1 MQSLRALAAV
11 EFFNSF
17 SVVVKGHED
26 EDLIPSVAFW
36 GDLLY
41 EQVRGVEYKSDTVAA
56 CYLSLLLDIE
66 IKSHQRQT
74 EDPFSP
80 TSQAFSDNHARLVHL
95 LESAPKGVVDE
106 AAARVIATTPLA
118 VVQFALRKFL
128 GGDLVKAG
136 RAAVPHVLKRLKA
149 ADASD
154 PALVTFLNWL
164 ASWHPQLFYKP
175 LFSTAAA
182 THKASLAGPLQVVIN
197 LQRIVGPDR
206 FWTQADPQM
215 VMVVLVGNVSLQPA
229 KGKGKAES
237 EDLPTVNVKLGRYA
251 VLVELILALSARK
264 LPSSSGMKD
273 FLTQLETKLAAV
285 LEMEEVGGPHPQ
297 GYLALLCQL
306 FERLRF
312 SSAWVKRTIATR
324 LLVKWFTG
332 GKDVL
337 HPTIGSAAEGT
348 QLRILHSLYTTE
360 FAAFGPERQDVLNR
374 TVERALSSALV
385 TVQASM
391 SKDDWLKLLPVLW
404 ARYGVMGQ
412 PTEQLTFL
420 LMKCAE
426 QLPEAVRSIVTR
438 DLENPSSAKHL
449 EALLKL
455 ATLYGYRY
463 QVFTQQTV
471 TDAKRGPLFR
481 FNARILDFV
490 MAEMGSSVWV
500 TPREAQ
506 DAQLQKY
513 GRSLPL
519 ELRQRLWDLGWNEDS
534 QLTIHDYERVP
545 VTLLPAESYAESTKL
560 ERSSSGSQEAPKR
573 SKSLRAVK
581 SRGGTVH
588 RAVLPPIIGRLVN
601 DQARMFINFD
611 DSLVVVSSEEL
622 VRMFERED
630 PGHFARAFT
639 ENLQSEFDKA
649 LRRVNSVI
657 QAPTPSYA
665 YTALNAIAG
674 YLKLNVKDN
683 AEFAHWPVLLGTL
696 SRIVPHVSE
705 LSLRDVRKTKSE
717 AALLPASIYDDDQG
731 AFRIH
736 QPWRNAYLDVQTGQ
750 LVLLESILRSNP
762 RDVYLIKKMLFN
774 LQVQASF
781 RHFPFARAWLLLVVQ
796 MFRCLNSN
804 YNDRA
809 ELCHFVRNITQVVAL
824 HGASDI
830 IMMGQAM
837 VALSLC
843 SARFRRA
850 FGSIGFVDLMRQLY
864 VLYVYGT
871 PGIRDCIEY
880 ACRSFYRIHQDTFIY
895 QTFLAIC
902 ESPFDPEA
910 AYQLLSCLSVP
921 NGPASG
927 VASGIRGLNDA
938 YELEALVQMISAG
951 PEITLAEIRTS
962 VAERQAQKA
971 ANINLEPILFPQ
983 ANIVRFLVTV
993 IAFNAASPRAIK
1005 FLKLFTLLV
1014 PSMMK
1019 DDDERTRELLRE
1031 GIDALGRF
1039 INTKCATTDE
1049 SILLRFEPG
1058 EDAGEADWTAAYQ
1071 EYVAL
1076 VDAYATAGGVLP
1088 GTATR
1093 RLLAIINSLLSASP
1107 RGTPAVSSILGSLAR
1122 ASLKSKDPYA
1132 FMKHI
1137 APLYRQHIG
1146 TVDFS
1151 SVLDALA
1158 AHIRS
1163 VSEGSG
1169 PELSAEMTALV
1180 AYEYVEPALRMLAL
1194 ASEASLAFIVPM
1206 RHSAIELL
1214 SAAVFLRG
1222 CDALSVL
1229 ERVSMSPGLLAGV
1242 VLPFALALEPPS
1254 TASDEGRKRYEA
1266 IWLRLLR
1273 LVIHPVLG
1281 RRKART
1287 RSQPQLHVAALHVL
1301 ALQVIKAIV
1310 IRAPDAISSVT
1321 GLWAHVSAS
1330 VAECIAEGSGAFHGK
1345 IGRKPRVVDWMM
1357 WSTFELLCLFR
1368 TPLNVPL
1375 RQKVQATL
1383 AGMHGADG
1391 SRPGSASSHGSDNW
1405 SPRSPRLR
1413 YASPARSLSGLA
1425 RRPSARVPSM
1435 SLASSRSPS
1444 STGTPTPAPHLLRP
1458 RLSRIQSIS
1467 SPSQLS
1473 PFSPLTPPSP
1483 TGHSPP
1489 GSPTRPSFAAISE
1502 QRSAAAGPGRPLFD
1516 AFASAPTPGIGLP
1529 TSQQGKGYKRFTSD
1543 QPLRGSE
1550 KGAIVHL
1557 LGPASQVAGAAGT
1570 GWALSRPTRGNNEA
1584 LLMPLSSSEIVD
1596 AVNRAVATCQAV
1608 YGYAEGE
1615 VRPWSVSDAL
1625 LVISEQTRVLVEN
1638 EFGRVFRPTQPSN
1651 AAAEGEL
1658 GRIASAM
1665 DADREKEKE
1674 LESED
1679 DKGFFV
1685 PSPRHSYESARS
1697 ERGLN
1702 GGGVPGGSGV
1712 GGSYGGGSRGHRQQP
1727 SVTLSVGDEAH
1738 SVPSLLLVPREPN
1751 PSPRSTQTQFT
1762 IPSPVDSP
1770 VGASRYFPPSPTQPN
1785 HPYQELSH

>member
-1 MQSLRALAAV
+1 MRALAAV

-26 EDLIPSVAFW
+26 EELIPSIAHWADMLF
-36 GDLLY
+36 
-41 EQVRGVEYKSDTVAA
+41 EQCRTVPYKKDTVAA

-66 IKSHQRQT
+66 IRSHQRQGLS
-74 EDPFSP
+74 DPFSP
-80 TSQAFSDNHARLVHL
+80 ESQAFSDNHARLVHL
-95 LESAPKGVVDE
+95 LDSSPKAVVDE
-106 AAARVIATTPLA
+106 ATGRVIETTPLA

-128 GGDLVKAG
+128 DSDLVKAG

-149 ADASD
+149 TDAAD

-164 ASWHPQLFYKP
+164 AAHHPQLFYKP
-175 LFSTAAA
+175 LFSCAAA
-182 THKASLAGPLQVVIN
+182 TTKTSLSGPLQIVMN
-197 LQRIVGPDR
+197 LQRIVGSDR
-206 FWTQADPQM
+206 FWTHADPQM
-215 VMVVLVGNVSLQPA
+215 VMIVLVGNVALQPA
-229 KGKGKAES
+229 KGKGRADVES
-237 EDLPTVNVKLGRYA
+237 QATVNVKLGRYA
-251 VLVELILALSARK
+251 VLVELVLALTGRR
-264 LPSSSGMKD
+264 LSSSGAAKG
-273 FLTQLETKLAAV
+273 FVTQLETKLAAV

-306 FERLRF
+306 FESLRLA
-312 SSAWVKRTIATR
+312 SSWVKRTIATR

-332 GKDVL
+332 GTDVL
-337 HPTIGSAAEGT
+337 LPTVGSAAEGT
-348 QLRILHSLYTTE
+348 QLRILHSLYSTE
-360 FAAFGPERQDVLNR
+360 FAEFGSDRLKILNQ
-374 TVERALSSALV
+374 TVEVAMSAALV
-385 TVQASM
+385 TVQASLG
-391 SKDDWLKLLPVLW
+391 KEDWLLLLPILW
-404 ARYGVMGQ
+404 ARYGVIGQ

-426 QLPEAVRSIVTR
+426 QVPEAVRSIVTR
-438 DLENPSSAKHL
+438 DLEKPSARKHL

-471 TDAKRGPLFR
+471 TDGKRGPLFR

-506 DAQLQKY
+506 DAQLQRY

-534 QLTIHDYERVP
+534 QLTIQDYERVP

-560 ERSSSGSQEAPKR
+560 ERSGSNNSIEAPKR

-588 RAVLPPIIGRLVN
+588 RAVLPPILGRLVN

-665 YTALNAIAG
+665 YVALNAIAG

-683 AEFAHWPVLLGTL
+683 PNFKHWPVLLGTL

-717 AALLPASIYDDDQG
+717 AALLPASIYDDDTG
-731 AFRIH
+731 AIRIH

-762 RDVYLIKKMLFN
+762 RDVYLVKKMLFN

-781 RHFPFARAWLLLVVQ
+781 RHIPFARAWLLLVVQ

-809 ELCHFVRNITQVVAL
+809 ELRHFVRNITQVVAL

-902 ESPFDPEA
+902 ESPFDPA
-910 AYQLLSCLSVP
+910 AAFKLLSSLAVP

-927 VASGIRGLNDA
+927 VPSGIRGLNDM

-951 PEITLAEIRTS
+951 PEITLSEIRTS

-971 ANINLEPILFPQ
+971 ATINLEPILFPT

-1005 FLKLFTLLV
+1005 FLRLFALLV
-1014 PSMMK
+1014 PSLMA
-1019 DDDERTRELLRE
+1019 DDDERTRELLKE
-1031 GIDALGRF
+1031 GIDALGKF
-1039 INTKCATTDE
+1039 INTRCATTDE
-1049 SILLRFEPG
+1049 TILLRFEPG
-1058 EDAGEADWTAAYQ
+1058 EEDAGEADWTAAYQ
-1071 EYVAL
+1071 EYIAL
-1076 VDAYATAGGVLP
+1076 VDAYAKAGGVLP

-1093 RLLAIINSLLSASP
+1093 RLLSIISSLLAASP
-1107 RGTPAVSSILGSLAR
+1107 RGTPAVSSILGSLSR
-1122 ASLKSKDPYA
+1122 AALKSKDPYT
-1132 FMKHI
+1132 FMRHI

-1146 TVDFS
+1146 TMDFS
-1151 SVLDALA
+1151 SVLDALS
-1158 AHIRS
+1158 AHIRA
-1163 VSEGSG
+1163 VANTPGG
-1169 PELSAEMTALV
+1169 TAELSADMTALV

-1194 ASEASLAFIVPM
+1194 ASEASLGFIVPM

-1242 VLPFALALEPPS
+1242 VLPFVLALQPCGS
-1254 TASDEGRKRYEA
+1254 NSDERFQA
-1266 IWLRLLR
+1266 IWLRVLR
-1273 LVIHPVLG
+1273 IVINPVLG
-1281 RRKART
+1281 RRKARL

-1301 ALQVIKAIV
+1301 ALQVIKVIV
-1310 IRAPDAISSVT
+1310 VRAPDAISSVT

-1330 VAECIAEGSGAFHGK
+1330 VAECISEGSGAFYGK
-1345 IGRKPRVVDWMM
+1345 LGRRPRVVDWMM

-1368 TPLNVPL
+1368 TPLNIAL
-1375 RQKVQATL
+1375 RQKIQLTMA
-1383 AGMHGADG
+1383 AMHSPDG
-1391 SRPGSASSHGSDNW
+1391 SRPGTGSSQGSDGW
-1405 SPRSPRLR
+1405 SPSPRLR
-1413 YASPARSLSGLA
+1413 HISPARSLSGLA
-1425 RRPSARVPSM
+1425 RRPSARIPSF
-1435 SLASSRSPS
+1435 SLSTRTPSSVSPS
-1444 STGTPTPAPHLLRP
+1444 PSHLRP
-1458 RLSRIQSIS
+1458 RMSRIQSIS
-1467 SPSQLS
+1467 SPSQLTSLRAPGS
-1473 PFSPLTPPSP
+1473 PSSP
-1483 TGHSPP
+1483 TFPGHSPP
-1489 GSPTRPSFAAISE
+1489 GSPTRPSFATISE
-1502 QRSAAAGPGRPLFD
+1502 QRRSAAGPGRPLFD
-1516 AFASAPTPGIGLP
+1516 AFASAPAPGIGLGAP
-1529 TSQQGKGYKRFTSD
+1529 PAQQGKGYKRFTSD

-1557 LGPASQVAGAAGT
+1557 LGPASQVASASGT
-1570 GWALSRPTRGNNEA
+1570 GWALARPVRGESNEA
-1584 LLMPLSSSEIVD
+1584 LLMPLSSQEIVD
-1596 AVNRAVATCQAV
+1596 GVNRAVATCEAV

-1625 LVISEQTRVLVEN
+1625 VSRFPRYSVQD
-1638 EFGRVFRPTQPSN
+1638 
-1651 AAAEGEL
+1651 
-1658 GRIASAM
+1658 SANTP
-1665 DADREKEKE
+1665 A
-1674 LESED
+1674 
-1679 DKGFFV
+1679 
-1685 PSPRHSYESARS
+1685 RH
-1697 ERGLN
+1697 
-1702 GGGVPGGSGV
+1702 
-1712 GGSYGGGSRGHRQQP
+1712 
-1727 SVTLSVGDEAH
+1727 
-1738 SVPSLLLVPREPN
+1738 
-1751 PSPRSTQTQFT
+1751 F
-1762 IPSPVDSP
+1762 
-1770 VGASRYFPPSPTQPN
+1770 
-1785 HPYQELSH
+1785 